1 MQKHFNVIEEVM
13 KQQLNQQAFDEMG
26 DPSPDCMRLIGRI
39 ININPE
45 EGKLNEFNIG
55 LLNLNEDN
63 QYGVHKMKLNMSEVK
78 SYSVFEGEVV
88 VVDGFIDNTHS
99 KLNVTRIHKPK
110 QVQYQPTLNFEQMKQ
125 ITY

>member
-110 QVQYQPTLNFEQMKQ
+110 QVQYQPTLNFE
-125 ITY
+125 